1 MKFKFKLHIK
11 QALGIFLV
19 HSSRRFRPAEHFW
32 RRANTSGNFAGR
44 ESQLLKS
51 QLLNFLPGTLKGK
64 HKNLSRYCPVSKWT
78 VTSQFVKNTCYN
90 SPGPGSGRY
99 AVKKTFFDIYNHLV
113 LVLVRLFPEYFE
125 FLLLRSVC
133 VTVKTRWPP

>member
-1 MKFKFKLHIK
+1 MKFKFKLQIK

-64 HKNLSRYCPVSKWT
+64 HKNLSRYCPVWERT
-78 VTSQFVKNTCYN
+78 VGFTSSYFYLEK
-90 SPGPGSGRY
+90 SSGGGT
-99 AVKKTFFDIYNHLV
+99 VEE
-113 LVLVRLFPEYFE
+113 RLG
-125 FLLLRSVC
+125 
-133 VTVKTRWPP
+133 

>member
-1 MKFKFKLHIK
+1 MKFKFKLQIK

-64 HKNLSRYCPVSKWT
+64 HKNLSRYCPVWE
-78 VTSQFVKNTCYN
+78 
-90 SPGPGSGRY
+90 R
-99 AVKKTFFDIYNHLV
+99 AVIQYYVEIQVWAYHK
-113 LVLVRLFPEYFE
+113 LFIN
-125 FLLLRSVC
+125 VI
-133 VTVKTRWPP
+133 

>member
-1 MKFKFKLHIK
+1 M
-11 QALGIFLV
+11 
-19 HSSRRFRPAEHFW
+19 
-32 RRANTSGNFAGR
+32 
-44 ESQLLKS
+44 QLL
-51 QLLNFLPGTLKGK
+51 T
-64 HKNLSRYCPVSKWT
+64 H
-78 VTSQFVKNTCYN
+78 